1 MWRITVL
8 PAYAAGTV
16 RRTAE
21 ERAVD
26 LLLELIALDA
36 AAESPPVHLGATVFQ
51 KILFWSRMQLHELSL
66 ALPRLS
72 YRRHHY
78 GPYSQEL
85 ADDLKLLR
93 ELGHLDRATFR
104 ISPRAAEIVRHWT
117 RLLEPRNREAFATVR
132 KVARDLAPLTADE
145 VKSRTYDLPSQRVG
159 AHSKYGT
166 LAGIPKGVYLL
177 LRRARPLRSF
187 EISPA
192 LNIDLVLELSM
203 NADVAAR
210 LKTPERGPAF
220 RSVDEMSAALEREP
234 TS

>member
-1 MWRITVL
+1 
-8 PAYAAGTV
+8 V

-36 AAESPPVHLGATVFQ
+36 AAESPPVQLGASVFQ
-51 KILFWSRMQLHELSL
+51 KILFWSKMQLHELSL

-145 VKSRTYDLPSQRVG
+145 VKSRTYDLPSQRGG

-192 LNIDLVLELSM
+192 LNVDLALELSM